1 MTKSTSKSATPKSFE
16 AALSD
21 LEHIVT
27 QMENSQLPLEQSLAA
42 YKQGIALLRFCQQT
56 LQDTE
61 QQIRILTENNALQSY
76 SDD

>member
-1 MTKSTSKSATPKSFE
+1 MTKSASKPATPQSFE

-21 LEHIVT
+21 LEHIVA

-42 YKQGIALLRFCQQT
+42 YKQGIELLRYCQQT
-56 LQDTE
+56 LQDSE
-61 QQIRILTENNALQSY
+61 QQIRILTEQNSLQSF